1 MREFPIPVRVE
12 YLCRALRGEMV
23 ACGQKQVKEVLG
35 YTVVD
40 SQKAFET
47 LSGLEFSQLFGSTT
61 ERVLVFTNIEN
72 GFSPMLSVR
81 MSNLKP
87 RVVVFQGVVPDDYSM
102 RLAEFD
108 DIPLIY
114 SQLPAAELLVKSL
127 RKLYRIALR
136 RKLGKPLRPPPKISA

>member
-1 MREFPIPVRVE
+1 
-12 YLCRALRGEMV
+12 
-23 ACGQKQVKEVLG
+23 
-35 YTVVD
+35 VVD

-81 MSNLKP
+81 MSNIKP
-87 RVVVFQGVVPDDYSM
+87 RLVVFQGVMPDDYSM

-108 DIPLIY
+108 DIPLIH
-114 SQLPAAELLVKSL
+114 SHLPDAELLVKSL